1 MHIIC
6 GQPYIDTRLSLYS
19 FLPNKLDK
27 NISKK
32 IVNHGIKLLEKHPY
46 YHDKIEFEISEP
58 SFSFISKNKIEKLF
72 NKILTKNEKKI
83 FFEKILNHTKKIIQE
98 DTEYSIQFCSKK
110 K

>member
-6 GQPYIDTRLSLYS
+6 GQPYIDTRLSLY
-19 FLPNKLDK
+19 FLPNNLDK

-83 FFEKILNHTKKIIQE
+83 FFEKILNHTKKLFKKTQN
-98 DTEYSIQFCSKK
+98 IQFNFAQKK
-110 K
+110 